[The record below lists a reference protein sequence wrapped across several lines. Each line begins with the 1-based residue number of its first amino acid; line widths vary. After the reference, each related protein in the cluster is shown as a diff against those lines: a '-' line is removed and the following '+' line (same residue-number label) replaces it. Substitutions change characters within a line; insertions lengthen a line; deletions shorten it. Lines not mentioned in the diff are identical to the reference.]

1 MGIPVAGAVVP
12 NGLPIAHQHGA
23 ALHAAALAG
32 PPGPLGSDKS
42 TATILRGHS
51 VHGASAFN
59 LRGGGGSPAPTA
71 NEVRLGGP
79 AGRGGSAYGGAYFE
93 NLGGARHGAQGSGAG
108 GSVHGQS
115 NLAGF
120 KRGAAD
126 ELGPWGPGSGSP
138 GGDPAFGHMGGDGK
152 RGSTWHG
159 GDAAWHAM
167 EGRNV
172 GGPKGMHFQA
182 FQAAGC
188 TRARGRGR
196 GGSPALDGGVGVSAN
211 GHTSSGNGGQ
221 DSRSGGARSDAA
233 TDADMLRSFLAD
245 ESPSGSPALGPTE
258 HVLGA
263 AQRESFTF
271 KISFGED
278 TIRLKLTSD
287 MSYADLVSRI
297 RGSVDVDPA
306 RLRLRYKDDDE
317 EWCTL
322 AGDEDLDECRAVST
336 PKGVMRVQAS
346 VEGFG
351 SEAKFPAAPGVAT
364 A

>member
-1 MGIPVAGAVVP
+1 MHAGAW
-12 NGLPIAHQHGA
+12 
-23 ALHAAALAG
+23 AG
-32 PPGPLGSDKS
+32 S
-42 TATILRGHS
+42 
-51 VHGASAFN
+51 
-59 LRGGGGSPAPTA
+59 
-71 NEVRLGGP
+71 
-79 AGRGGSAYGGAYFE
+79 
-93 NLGGARHGAQGSGAG
+93 
-108 GSVHGQS
+108 
-115 NLAGF
+115 
-120 KRGAAD
+120 
-126 ELGPWGPGSGSP
+126 
-138 GGDPAFGHMGGDGK
+138 
-152 RGSTWHG
+152 
-159 GDAAWHAM
+159 
-167 EGRNV
+167 
-172 GGPKGMHFQA
+172 
-182 FQAAGC
+182 
-188 TRARGRGR
+188 R

-211 GHTSSGNGGQ
+211 GHTSSGNGGR
-221 DSRSGGARSDAA
+221 DSRSGGGGSDAA

-263 AQRESFTF
+263 AQRRSFTF